1 MSDTSVSLIE
11 AFAKCAV
18 KRYCS
23 ALQRIPESASKS
35 DTLQHTAAYCNA
47 LQHTATYCN
56 ALQHTATHCNALQH
70 IPESASTS
78 DTLVLRMRSKALRN
92 LSFVRRACPICMCC
106 SAFQCVAAC
115 AVRFSVLPRL
125 PYLWQWH
132 VERKS
137 SGNPAGVE
145 SVKNTGSTPAGKQRI
160 STPAHVLVPQIGKYM
175 SSESMVQ
182 IKETDMYGVE
192 TQVTRSFLGWLIHV
206 GVNGTN
212 QREGYIW
219 GRNPGNKKLLGWTH
233 SCWRH
238 DTKVKHRVSVLQ
250 CVAVCCSVLQ
260 RVAVCCSVFQGVA
273 VCISVLQCV
282 QSTVQSELLLPRLPN
297 LLCVAVCCSVSQSV
311 AVCYSCDAVCC
322 CVLQHVAVC
331 AKRRAV

>member
-125 PYLWQWH
+125 PICD
-132 VERKS
+132 S
-137 SGNPAGVE
+137 
-145 SVKNTGSTPAGKQRI
+145 
-160 STPAHVLVPQIGKYM
+160 
-175 SSESMVQ
+175 
-182 IKETDMYGVE
+182 DMLNE
-192 TQVTRSFLGWLIHV
+192 NL
-206 GVNGTN
+206 
-212 QREGYIW
+212 
-219 GRNPGNKKLLGWTH
+219 PGIQ
-233 SCWRH
+233 
-238 DTKVKHRVSVLQ
+238 RVSNP
-250 CVAVCCSVLQ
+250 SKT
-260 RVAVCCSVFQGVA
+260 RVRHRLENSGYR
-273 VCISVLQCV
+273 
-282 QSTVQSELLLPRLPN
+282 PRLT
-297 LLCVAVCCSVSQSV
+297 
-311 AVCYSCDAVCC
+311 Y
-322 CVLQHVAVC
+322 
-331 AKRRAV
+331 